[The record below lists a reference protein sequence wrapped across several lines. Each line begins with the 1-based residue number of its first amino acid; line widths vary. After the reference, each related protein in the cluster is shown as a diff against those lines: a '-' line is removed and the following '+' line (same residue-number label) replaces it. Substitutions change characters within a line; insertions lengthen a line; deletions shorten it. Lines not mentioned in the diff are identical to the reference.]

1 MPTHFQGS
9 PKQRRSLDLWIK
21 LARACEAFAFRTS
34 KPVTDAGLTPMQF
47 GVLETLLHLGPLM
60 PSQLA
65 EKHLKSR
72 NNVTVVID
80 HLERDGLVRRQRC
93 LMDRRAQWIHLTDE
107 GRRTIEA
114 VFPCFVEAVVADT
127 SVLTDEEQDQLCVL
141 LKKLGKR
148 E

>member
-1 MPTHFQGS
+1 
-9 PKQRRSLDLWIK
+9 
-21 LARACEAFAFRTS
+21 
-34 KPVTDAGLTPMQF
+34 MQF

>member
-9 PKQRRSLDLWIK
+9 PEQRRALDLWIK

-34 KPVTDAGLTPMQF
+34 KPIMDAGLTPMQF

-80 HLERDGLVRRQRC
+80 HLERDGLVVRKRC
-93 LMDRRAQWIHLTDE
+93 LSDRRAQWIHLTDAGRECIE
-107 GRRTIEA
+107 G
-114 VFPCFVEAVVADT
+114 VFPKFVDAVVQD
-127 SVLTDEEQDQLCVL
+127 SSILTIEEQDQLSAL
-141 LKKLGKR
+141 LKKLGKQ
-148 E
+148 